1 MIKKDLYSK
10 DSGLV
15 FIFSYIAMFVGQAVL
30 LVFTG
35 LTTDLPDWAVWT
47 ALALNQGA
55 FFIASSFYVSAKK
68 QNPFKL
74 AGFNNKLSGKQ
85 MAYIPLFAVALMIA
99 AAPLAMMFST
109 LVHSTGYDV
118 QSSLPDMTSPT
129 TIIMGIIFIC
139 VFPAIGEEFL
149 FRNAVLR
156 GFKRRGYYYAAVISS
171 LMFCLM
177 HGNPDQLVHQFF
189 VGLMLA
195 YVMQVTGNLL
205 APMILHFSNN
215 FLALL
220 IDFFISDQL
229 LASAD
234 EGIVLSVM
242 VIMIV
247 LGMPLLFLVMKGF
260 LKLEK
265 EKRKEQGYE
274 MESEEQ
280 TLGYQTD
287 GGGYLGAIMTL
298 IKFIF
303 SFKAR
308 KQLKEK
314 YNRIMLSLDRTP
326 ALPPENED
334 ELMRMLVRNEESLG
348 FVYVAI
354 IGSAIMVGITYIG
367 GVLS

>member
-1 MIKKDLYSK
+1 
-10 DSGLV
+10 
-15 FIFSYIAMFVGQAVL
+15 
-30 LVFTG
+30 
-35 LTTDLPDWAVWT
+35 
-47 ALALNQGA
+47 
-55 FFIASSFYVSAKK
+55 
-68 QNPFKL
+68 
-74 AGFNNKLSGKQ
+74 
-85 MAYIPLFAVALMIA
+85 
-99 AAPLAMMFST
+99 
-109 LVHSTGYDV
+109 
-118 QSSLPDMTSPT
+118 
-129 TIIMGIIFIC
+129 
-139 VFPAIGEEFL
+139 
-149 FRNAVLR
+149 
-156 GFKRRGYYYAAVISS
+156 
-171 LMFCLM
+171 M